1 MSFITLDL
9 FYKHFLKYSESFNI
23 NIQILRV
30 YVLLVI
36 CNFFFKFNNNSY
48 FFYSKCDFKK
58 LVFTIFIGILLF

>member
-36 CNFFFKFNNNSY
+36 CNFFLNSIIILI
-48 FFYSKCDFKK
+48 FFIAN
-58 LVFTIFIGILLF
+58 VILKN